1 MVPAPLKLDTMAP
14 VSSRT
19 TTSGIKTSLHLF
31 FAQGLGRAIS
41 AILAAAAAIYL
52 FEVGSD
58 AFRRQL
64 SLNLDRL
71 ILPGLI
77 ILLVVRTRSVEGTE
91 ERRFWNFISLG
102 MTVWLAGSVLTILTK
117 IMGFGRWADLGAD
130 VLYIALY
137 VSLVLAS
144 DQQPQLASG
153 WSKRDVLYRFSLVGA
168 TLFTVI
174 MFGYFVVVP
183 WAIQPSEYVQYFA
196 SFNLYVTLDLLIAVK
211 FALLFRSAR
220 AARWRRAFAL
230 LVGVAAVM
238 AVGDLL
244 EGLGFADILQTVVGG
259 RIDVVWLVPH
269 FLLAMLILTC
279 TDQPDDDESAEAGS
293 APGIQSLLP
302 FYAFA
307 LPLVHLGLYLVGY
320 LDPEAQAVR
329 EAIVFFGLVF
339 FAVLSLA
346 QQVKLE
352 RAVESLKSDLVV
364 RALDDRL
371 RQSQRLESIG
381 RLAAGIAHDFNN
393 LLMVIKSYVG
403 LAVRQLASG
412 DRQVEDK
419 LIEIDRATDRAADLV
434 RQLLAFGRRQAINP
448 RVVNVNALVLGLE
461 GMLSRIIGDDIQ
473 LRVDLGCEAGFTRV
487 DPALFE
493 QVIVNLAVNARD
505 AMPRG
510 GELEIGTR
518 SVVGLPDRDGG
529 KGTGRRFVEL
539 RVSDTGNGIDPAIR
553 DRIFEPYF
561 TTKEMEKG
569 TGLGLATVYG
579 IVDQSGGVID
589 VESEPGTGST
599 FRVWLAQVE
608 GEFEDAP
615 IAAPRTKSPVRGET
629 VLLTEDDPN
638 IRIALA
644 EYLGSL
650 GFEVLQ
656 AKDGVDALEVAA
668 AHKGEID
675 LLVTDL
681 VMPRMSG
688 PELAQQL
695 LIERAELK
703 VIFVSGYPPGAIRE
717 YGVPAD
723 DVVFLQKPFLLDD
736 LAGSIRE
743 LLES

>member
-1 MVPAPLKLDTMAP
+1 MAP

-52 FEVGSD
+52 FEIGSD

-137 VSLVLAS
+137 LSLVLAS

-279 TDQPDDDESAEAGS
+279 TNQPDDDESVEEGS

-608 GEFEDAP
+608 GEFEEAP